1 MKILLIGEYSNVH
14 ATLARGLRKL
24 GHTVTVASGGD
35 SWKNYP
41 RDIDLRHSLTTAG
54 HLSFLWRLLRAL
66 PRLRGYDV
74 VQIINPVFLEMR
86 AWPHRWLLDYLRRHN
101 GKLVL
106 GAFGMDYYWAQVNRD
121 IRPMRYSDFN
131 IGDTV
136 RTDAVAQADADT
148 WIGTPA
154 EHLCRYATA
163 NADAIVAGLYE
174 YWITYR
180 LAEGGALADKTT
192 YIPLP
197 IESNERLM
205 ILGRAKRPLCVRADN
220 GQLMENKPY
229 AEQRGDELREDNSQF
244 SILNSQLP
252 ISVFVGISKG
262 RSQYKGTDIMLRAA
276 QRLQQAY
283 PDRIQLLVAEGVPFA
298 QYQRMMEGSDVILDQ
313 LYGYTPAMNAL
324 LAMSKGIICVGGG
337 EPEHYDLLGET
348 ELRPIINVEPNEE
361 SVYSALEDL
370 VLHPE
375 RVPELKRQSIE
386 YVRRHHDVHKVALA
400 YEALYRRL

>member
-14 ATLARGLRKL
+14 ATLARGLREL

-41 RDIDLRHSLTTAG
+41 RDIDLRHSLTPMG

-101 GKLVL
+101 GKLVM
-106 GAFGMDYYWAQVNRD
+106 GAFGMDYYWAKVNRD

-148 WIGTPA
+148 WIGTPV
-154 EHLCRYATA
+154 EHLCRYAAT

-197 IESNERLM
+197 IESNERLV
-205 ILGRAKRPLCVRADN
+205 ILGRAKN
-220 GQLMENKPY
+220 Y
-229 AEQRGDELREDNSQF
+229 
-244 SILNSQLP
+244 QLP
-252 ISVFVGISKG
+252 IRVFVGISKG

-276 QRLQQAY
+276 QRLQQTY
-283 PDRIQLLVAEGVPFA
+283 PDRLQLLVAEGVPFA
-298 QYQRMMEGSDVILDQ
+298 QYQQMMEGSDVILDQ
-313 LYGYTPAMNAL
+313 LYGYAPAMNAL

-348 ELRPIINVEPNEE
+348 ELRPIINVEPTEQ
-361 SVYSALEDL
+361 SIYSALEDL
-370 VLHPE
+370 ILHPE
-375 RVPELKRQSIE
+375 RVPEMKRQSME